1 MPSNERETSN
11 PASGFTRVDPAV
23 DIPAM
28 ERQILELWRATKA
41 FEESILRRPADN
53 EYIFYDGPPFPTGSP
68 HYGNLLAGV
77 IKDMVPRYWTMRGY
91 RVERRFG
98 WDTHGLPIEMEV
110 EKRLGISG
118 PKAIADFGV
127 DRFNQA
133 ARSLVEAN
141 TETWEALTERIG
153 RWVDFEDDYKT
164 MDPEFMETVWWVFKQ
179 LWDKGLVY
187 KDFKVLPYSWGASTP
202 LSNFEANKDYRDV
215 EDPSVTVRLEV
226 LDGAGPVE
234 TGDYLLI
241 WTTTPWTLPGN
252 LAVAVGDEI
261 TYVRV
266 PDGDD
271 HYWMASSRVT
281 SVFGDDPSPVA
292 AAQGAALVGIQYQPP
307 FDHFSSK
314 RDAGAFRIISS
325 PDVATDEGTGLVHMA
340 PAYGEADFYALKGA
354 GIDALVDPVDAEGA
368 FTEEVPEVAGQ
379 NVKVADTTLIDLLSE
394 SGKLVR
400 SGRITHSYP
409 FCERTGTPLIYKAI
423 PTWFVRVEDLRDR
436 MVEINDTIHW
446 VPEYVG
452 TRRFGNWLVNARDW
466 AVSRNRYW
474 GSCIPVWECS
484 GCDEAVAVGSLD
496 ELEELS
502 GQRPD
507 DLHKHIVDEIGWPCT
522 SCGGSM
528 VRVPEVLDGWFESG
542 SMPYGMLHY
551 PFENAERF
559 EAAFPAKF
567 IAEGLDQTRGW
578 FYTLIVLS
586 TALFD
591 KPAFENC
598 VVNGLILAEDGRK
611 MSKSLKNYPDPSE
624 IFDHMGADA
633 LRAFLINSPVLR
645 AEPLR
650 FSSEGVAEVVRT
662 VLLPMWNTYSF
673 FTTYAEAD
681 GITVADLESAPSPGD
696 RPELD
701 RWILSVLQSL
711 ISEVNAQMEGYYLYN
726 VVPPTL
732 GFIDHLTNWYVRR
745 SRRRFWRTRGE
756 SGEDD
761 ADKLA
766 AFATLYEVLTTFI
779 EVLAPVLPFITEHL
793 YQDLVARHRTDAVA
807 SVHHRDFPEADPG
820 LIDTDLELAMEV
832 VREVVRIGR
841 NLRKKEALRV
851 RQPLPRL
858 TVLTRDPTVAEAVTD
873 HAEVIADELNVK
885 DVVTSADEAGLLRLS
900 ARANFRSLGR
910 RLGPRM
916 PEAAAAIA
924 ALAPEDLEKVL
935 SGGRVTIAGE
945 QLGSGDII
953 VERAPQE
960 GTVVETGSRLAVAL
974 DTSISEDLVLE
985 GIARE
990 VISRVQRMRRDA
1002 GLDVT
1007 DRIHLG
1013 WSSPDETI
1021 RAAVARHSE
1030 NIGSEV
1036 LAISVDE
1043 GVDGAEETYAIG
1055 GAAVTLGISRA
1066 EGPGHIS

>member
-1 MPSNERETSN
+1 MTMNEQESPNRGG
-11 PASGFTRVDPAV
+11 GFTRVDPTV

-28 ERQILELWRATKA
+28 EEGILRLWRETKA
-41 FEESILRRPADN
+41 FEESVLRRPADM

-118 PKAIADFGV
+118 PKAIAEYGV
-127 DRFNQA
+127 DRFNEA
-133 ARSLVEAN
+133 ARSVVQAN
-141 TETWEALTERIG
+141 TENWEVLTERIG
-153 RWVDFEDDYKT
+153 RWVDFEEDYKT
-164 MDPEFMETVWWVFKQ
+164 LDPEFMETVWWVFKE

-187 KDFKVLPYSWGASTP
+187 KDFKVLPYSWGAATP

-215 EDPSVTVRLEV
+215 EDPSITVRLEV
-226 LDGAGPVE
+226 LEGTGPVVS
-234 TGDYLLI
+234 GDFLLI

-252 LAVAVGDEI
+252 LAVAIGEQI
-261 TYVRV
+261 AYSRIA
-266 PDGDD
+266 DGGD
-271 HYWMASSRVT
+271 HYWIATGRVST
-281 SVFGDDPSPVA
+281 VFGDDPFVVDEAPGSKLLGVS
-292 AAQGAALVGIQYQPP
+292 YRPP
-307 FDHFSSK
+307 FDHFGSE
-314 RDAGAFRIISS
+314 RANGAFRTIAS
-325 PDVATDEGTGLVHMA
+325 PEVAMDEGTGLVHMA
-340 PAYGEADFYALKGA
+340 PAYGEADFYALKTA
-354 GIDALVDPVDAEGA
+354 GIEVLVDPVDAEGN
-368 FTEEVPEVAGQ
+368 FTDQVPEVAGQ
-379 NVKVADTTLIDLLSE
+379 NVKVADTTLIHLLRD
-394 SGKLVR
+394 SGNLVH
-400 SGRITHSYP
+400 SDRITHSYP

-423 PTWFVRVEDLRDR
+423 PTWFVRVEEIKDR

-452 TRRFGNWLVNARDW
+452 TRRFGNWLTNARDW

-484 GCDEAVAVGSLD
+484 RCDEAVAVGSLD
-496 ELEELS
+496 ELESFS
-502 GQRPD
+502 GQRPA
-507 DLHKHIVDEIGWPCT
+507 DLHKHVVDEIGWPC
-522 SCGGSM
+522 SNCGGSM
-528 VRVPEVLDGWFESG
+528 IRVPEVLDGWFESG

-624 IFDHMGADA
+624 IFDVMGADA

-650 FSSEGVAEVVRT
+650 FSSDGVAEVVRT

-681 GITVADLESAPSPGD
+681 GITMSDLEAAPPPAE
-696 RPELD
+696 RPEMD

-711 ISEVNAQMEGYYLYN
+711 VSEVNRQMEGYYLYN

-745 SRRRFWRTRGE
+745 SRRRFWRARGE
-756 SGEDD
+756 SGEGD

-766 AFATLYEVLTTFI
+766 AFATLYQVLTTFI

-793 YQDLVARHRTDAVA
+793 YQDLVARHHPAAVR
-807 SVHHRDFPEADPG
+807 SVHHRDFPDADSS
-820 LIDTDLELAMEV
+820 LIDTNLEESMEV
-832 VREVVRIGR
+832 VREVVRLGR
-841 NLRKKEALRV
+841 NLRKREGHRV
-851 RQPLPRL
+851 RQPLSRI
-858 TVLTRDPTVAEAVTD
+858 TVLTHDPRVASAVSG
-873 HAEVIADELNVK
+873 HVGVIGDELNVK
-885 DVVTSADEAGLLRLS
+885 EVVTSGDETGLVSLS
-900 ARANFRSLGR
+900 AKANFRT
-910 RLGPRM
+910 LGPILGAQM
-916 PEAAAAIA
+916 PEVAAGIA
-924 ALAPEDLEKVL
+924 TLGQDDLQTL
-935 SGGRVTIAGE
+935 
-945 QLGSGDII
+945 I
-953 VERAPQE
+953 VG
-960 GTVVETGSRLAVAL
+960 GTVTVAGHEVSSEHLYIERIPIDGTIVETGTDFAVAL
-974 DTSISEDLVLE
+974 DTTLSQELLLEGVARDLV
-985 GIARE
+985 
-990 VISRVQRMRRDA
+990 SRVQRLRRDA
-1002 GLDVT
+1002 GLEVT
-1007 DRIHLG
+1007 DRISLQ
-1013 WSSPDETI
+1013 WWTEDPEV
-1021 RAAVARHSE
+1021 RAAITAHGRL
-1030 NIGSEV
+1030 IGAEL
-1036 LAISVDE
+1036 LASSIIESDSPFE
-1043 GVDGAEETYAIG
+1043 DQFDVDGRSVGLRID
-1055 GAAVTLGISRA
+1055 RA
-1066 EGPGHIS
+1066 G

>member
-1 MPSNERETSN
+1 MTTDAQDKR
-11 PASGFTRVDPAV
+11 AGAGFTRVEPAV
-23 DIPAM
+23 DLPAM
-28 ERQILELWRATKA
+28 EKSILELWRRTKA
-41 FEESILRRPADN
+41 FEESVLRRPADK

-118 PKAIADFGV
+118 PKAIAEYGV
-127 DRFNQA
+127 DRFNEA
-133 ARSLVEAN
+133 ARSVVQAN
-141 TETWEALTERIG
+141 TENWEVLTERIG
-153 RWVDFEDDYKT
+153 RWVDFENDYKT
-164 MDPEFMETVWWVFKQ
+164 LDPEYMETVWWVFKQ

-187 KDFKVLPYSWGASTP
+187 KDFKVLPYSWGAATP

-215 EDPSVTVRLEV
+215 EDPSITVRLEV
-226 LDGAGPVE
+226 LQDGGPVKA
-234 TGDYLLI
+234 GDFLLI

-252 LAVAVGDEI
+252 LAVAIGEEI
-261 TYVRV
+261 AYSRII
-266 PDGDD
+266 DADD
-271 HYWMASSRVT
+271 HYWIASGRAAT
-281 SVFGDDPSPVA
+281 VFGDDPNV
-292 AAQGAALVGIQYQPP
+292 VGEVKGSEMLGVPYRPP
-307 FDHFSSK
+307 FDYFIGERES
-314 RDAGAFRIISS
+314 GAFRIISS
-325 PDVATDEGTGLVHMA
+325 TEVTVEEGTGLVHMA
-340 PAYGEADFYALKGA
+340 PAYGEADFYALKAA
-354 GIDALVDPVDAEGA
+354 GIESLVDPVDAEGN
-368 FTEEVPEVAGQ
+368 FTEQVPEVTGL
-379 NVKVADTTLIDLLSE
+379 NVKVADDTLIELLRD
-394 SGKLVR
+394 SGNLVHSDR
-400 SGRITHSYP
+400 MTHSYP

-423 PTWFVRVEDLRDR
+423 PTWFVRVEEIKDR
-436 MVEINDTIHW
+436 MVEINDSIHW
-446 VPEYVG
+446 VPDYVG
-452 TRRFGNWLVNARDW
+452 SRRFGNWLANARDW

-474 GSCIPVWECS
+474 GSCIPVWECT

-496 ELEELS
+496 ELESLS
-502 GQRPD
+502 GQRPS
-507 DLHKHIVDEIGWPCT
+507 DLHKHVVDEIGWACS

-528 VRVPEVLDGWFESG
+528 IRVPEVLDGWFESG

-591 KPAFENC
+591 MPAFENC

-611 MSKSLKNYPDPSE
+611 MSKSLKNYPDPSG

-650 FSSEGVAEVVRT
+650 FSSDGVAEVVRT

-681 GITVADLESAPSPGD
+681 GITVVDLEMAPPPD
-696 RPELD
+696 ERPEMD

-711 ISEVNAQMEGYYLYN
+711 VSEVNTQMEGYYLYN

-756 SGEDD
+756 SGEGD

-793 YQDLVARHRTDAVA
+793 YQDLVARHHPDAVT
-807 SVHHRDFPEADPG
+807 SVHHRDFPEAETA
-820 LIDTDLELAMEV
+820 LIDRDLESEMGV
-832 VREVVRIGR
+832 IREVVRVGR
-841 NLRKKEALRV
+841 NLRKREGLRV
-851 RQPLPRL
+851 RQPLMRL
-858 TVLTRDPTVAEAVTD
+858 TVLTRDPVVAMTVET
-873 HAEVIADELNVK
+873 HSEVIADELNVK
-885 DVVTSADEAGLLRLS
+885 EVVTSPDEGALVRLS
-900 ARANFRSLGR
+900 AKANFRT
-910 RLGPRM
+910 LGPLFGSAM
-916 PEAAAAIA
+916 PEAASAIA
-924 ALAPEDLEKVL
+924 ALQPDDLEAVIE
-935 SGGRVTIAGE
+935 GGTVPIAGRD
-945 QLGSGDII
+945 LGLSDLLI
-953 VERAPQE
+953 ERTPRE
-960 GTVVETGSRLAVAL
+960 ETVVEAGAVFAVAL
-974 DTSISEDLVLE
+974 DTHVSDELLLE

-990 VISRVQRMRRDA
+990 VISRVQRLRREA

-1007 DRIHLG
+1007 DRVVLLWKSGDPLIRSAISIHG
-1013 WSSPDETI
+1013 EQ
-1021 RAAVARHSE
+1021 
-1030 NIGSEV
+1030 IGAEV
-1036 LAISVDE
+1036 LAISINESDDDRGESFEIDRRTVSLAVDQATT
-1043 GVDGAEETYAIG
+1043 G
-1055 GAAVTLGISRA
+1055 
-1066 EGPGHIS
+1066 

>member
-1 MPSNERETSN
+1 
-11 PASGFTRVDPAV
+11 
-23 DIPAM
+23 M
-28 ERQILELWRATKA
+28 EQSILRLWREIDA
-41 FEESILRRPADN
+41 FAQSIERRPADR

-118 PKAIADFGV
+118 PRQIAEYGV
-127 DRFNQA
+127 DRFNEA
-133 ARSLVEAN
+133 ARGLVQAN
-141 TETWEALTERIG
+141 TENWEVLTERIG
-153 RWVDFEDDYKT
+153 RWVDFENDYKT

-215 EDPSVTVRLEV
+215 DDPSITVRLEV
-226 LDGAGPVE
+226 EQGAGPVE

-252 LAVAVGDEI
+252 LAVAVGMDN
-261 TYVRV
+261 TYVRIAD
-266 PDGDD
+266 DGA
-271 HYWMASSRVT
+271 HYWIAEELAST
-281 SVFGDDPSPVA
+281 VFGDAPQVVTMA
-292 AAQGAALVGIQYQPP
+292 TGAEMVGAIYHPP
-307 FDHFSSK
+307 FDYFADR
-314 RDAGAFRIISS
+314 RDEGGFRVIGSEAV
-325 PDVATDEGTGLVHMA
+325 DRDEGTGLVHMA

-354 GIDALVDPVDAEGA
+354 GVEALLDPVDAEGR
-368 FTEEVPEVAGQ
+368 FTDEVAEVAGE
-379 NVKVADTTLIDLLSE
+379 NVKVADQTLIRLLEE
-394 SGKLVR
+394 SGKLVHA
-400 SGRITHSYP
+400 GRITHSYP

-423 PTWFVRVEDLRDR
+423 PTWFVRVEEIKDR
-436 MVEINDTIHW
+436 MVEINEGIHW

-452 TRRFGNWLVNARDW
+452 TRRFGNWLADARDW

-474 GSCIPVWECS
+474 GSCIPVWECTR
-484 GCDEAVAVGSLD
+484 CEEQVAVGSLD

-502 GQRPD
+502 GQRPT
-507 DLHKHIVDEIGWPCT
+507 DLHKHIVDEIGWPCG
-522 SCGGSM
+522 SCEGSM
-528 VRVPEVLDGWFESG
+528 IRVPEVLDGWFESG
-542 SMPYGMLHY
+542 SMPYGMHHY

-624 IFDHMGADA
+624 IFDHSGADA

-650 FSSEGVAEVVRT
+650 FTKEGVAEVVRT

-681 GITVADLESAPSPGD
+681 GITVSDLRSAPPPEE

-711 ISEVNAQMEGYYLYN
+711 IFEVNTQMEGYYLYN

-756 SGEDD
+756 SSESDT
-761 ADKLA
+761 DKLA
-766 AFATLYEVLTTFI
+766 AFATLYEVLTTFLT
-779 EVLAPVLPFITEHL
+779 VLAPVLPFMTERL
-793 YQDLVARHRTDAVA
+793 YQDLVARHDSDAPR
-807 SVHHRDFPEADPG
+807 SVHHCDYPEADG
-820 LIDTDLELAMEV
+820 ELIDESLEADMTA
-832 VREVVRIGR
+832 VREVVRLGR
-841 NLRKKEALRV
+841 TLRKREGLRV
-851 RQPLPRL
+851 RQPLRRL
-858 TVLTRDPTVAEAVTD
+858 TVLSHHDDVIDAVNR
-873 HAEVIADELNVK
+873 HADVIADELNVK
-885 DVVTSADEAGLLRLS
+885 AVVATSDESSLVTLS
-900 ARANFRSLGR
+900 AKANYRE
-910 RLGPRM
+910 LGPKLGQRM
-916 PEAAAAIA
+916 PEVAAAIA
-924 ALAPEDLEKVL
+924 DLTAPDVQAILDGTTLTVGGVDLTEN
-935 SGGRVTIAGE
+935 
-945 QLGSGDII
+945 DII
-953 VERAPQE
+953 VERMPVA
-960 GTVVETGSRLAVAL
+960 GMSVETGPTMACAI
-974 DTSISEDLVLE
+974 DTTVDDDLFRE
-985 GIARE
+985 GLARE
-990 VISRVQRMRRDA
+990 IVSLVQRARRDL

-1007 DRIHLG
+1007 DRITLR
-1013 WSSPDETI
+1013 WYSDDVEI
-1021 RAAVARHSE
+1021 RDALRRHSE
-1030 NIGSEV
+1030 DIAAEV
-1036 LAISVDE
+1036 LAGEISE
-1043 GVDGAEETYAIG
+1043 ANGSRGAESVI
-1055 GAAVTLGISRA
+1055 
-1066 EGPGHIS
+1066 EGRSVWLEVEGT